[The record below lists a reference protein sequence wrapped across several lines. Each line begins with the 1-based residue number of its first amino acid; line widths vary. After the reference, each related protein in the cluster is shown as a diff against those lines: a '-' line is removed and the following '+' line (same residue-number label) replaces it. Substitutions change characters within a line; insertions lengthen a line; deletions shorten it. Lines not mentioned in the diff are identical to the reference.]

1 MTNKF
6 AHIIKEARVAQ
17 KMLVRELAQALEM
30 DASLLSRIE
39 SGERLA
45 TEELLPK
52 LAEVLRMD
60 MNLLQKE
67 WLTAKVLRQLEG
79 YPQYAE
85 EVLSMVM
92 ERVEVYAAN
101 GETVPAELET
111 SLHALDELKA
121 AVKAKQPLDETQLT
135 RLRDFFHTRY
145 TYHSNKIEGN
155 TLTLQETSLVVSK
168 GITIAGKS
176 VREHL
181 EAVNHHEAV
190 EYIESMVQ
198 SGGRI
203 TERLIKELHYL
214 ILKGIDK
221 HWAGTYRNV
230 EVRISGSEHVPPQH
244 FDVPME
250 MEKMLA
256 YYQENR
262 VRIHPVLLAAD
273 MHLMLVGIHPFMDG
287 NGRTSRLLMN
297 LILMQGGYYI
307 ANIKGDLTDRL
318 EYYQALEEA
327 HVRGNTTPFRKLV
340 ASTVMQNMEEYLSLI

>member
-1 MTNKF
+1 
-6 AHIIKEARVAQ
+6 
-17 KMLVRELAQALEM
+17 MLVRELAQSVDI

-45 TEELLPK
+45 TKELLPK
-52 LAEVLRMD
+52 LAAALRLD
-60 MNLLQKE
+60 LNLLQKE

-79 YPQYAE
+79 YPEYAE

-92 ERVEVYAAN
+92 ERVEVYAAH
-101 GETVPAELET
+101 GKTIPTELAS
-111 SLHALDELKA
+111 SLQHLDELREK
-121 AVKAKQPLDETQLT
+121 VKARQPLDETQLS

-155 TLTLQETSLVVSK
+155 TLTLQETALVVSK

-181 EAVNHHEAV
+181 EAVNHQEAV
-190 EYIESMVQ
+190 EYIESLVQ
-198 SGGRI
+198 NGTPI

-221 HWAGTYRNV
+221 HWAGTYRNA

-262 VRIHPVLLAAD
+262 LRLHPVLLAAD

-287 NGRTSRLLMN
+287 NGRTGRLLMN
-297 LILMQGGYYI
+297 LILMQGGFYI

-318 EYYQALEEA
+318 EYYEALEEG
-327 HVRGNTTPFRKLV
+327 HVRGNTLPFRKLV
-340 ASTVMQNMEEYLSLI
+340 AKAVEQNMEEYLRLI